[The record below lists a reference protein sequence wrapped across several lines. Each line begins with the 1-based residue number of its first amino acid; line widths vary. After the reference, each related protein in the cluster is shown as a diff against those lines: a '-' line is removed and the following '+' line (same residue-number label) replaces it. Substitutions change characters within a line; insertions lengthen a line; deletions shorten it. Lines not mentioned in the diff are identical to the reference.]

1 MPNKTKEAGTPQTGR
16 AIVTIIGSDRV
27 GIIAGIANVLADA
40 NVNILD
46 ISQSVIREFFT
57 MIMMVDLAA
66 RPISFEAVERAA
78 DAQGPELGVKV
89 EIQREEI
96 FKAMHR
102 IYARCAAVCRRSSAS
117 ARRKEAAMR
126 HLNFSGEEILETIQH
141 GADREARHP
150 HHHDRHQPA
159 RLRQRRSRTLCRKIY
174 DKIDAASRRTCSG

>member
-16 AIVTIIGSDRV
+16 AIITIIGSDRV

-57 MIMMVDLAA
+57 MIMMVDLA
-66 RPISFEAVERAA
+66 RLRHLVPRLEREA
-78 DAQGPELGVKV
+78 DAQGPELSVRV

-102 IYARCAAVCRRSSAS
+102 V
-117 ARRKEAAMR
+117 
-126 HLNFSGEEILETIQH
+126 
-141 GADREARHP
+141 
-150 HHHDRHQPA
+150 
-159 RLRQRRSRTLCRKIY
+159 
-174 DKIDAASRRTCSG
+174 